1 MKIEDAIKYVLDG
14 RGLLFTGAGFSFGAK
29 NLLNSPIPSGGQF
42 AEELITAIGM
52 RGPADLDRASS
63 AFLRKKSPDDLVKL
77 LKEKFTVS
85 SITESHRI
93 IANLDWSRVYTTN
106 YDTVYEMARLDNR
119 KSTRTVTSKERPD
132 GLVTHRDLVVHVNGS
147 IETLNKDELS
157 NSFKLTT
164 ASYAAESFEESGWAF
179 HFRNDVRNS
188 AVVVFIGYSLY
199 DLDIARVLRAEN
211 IINKAIFIVAPP
223 TEDNEL
229 EAIELQDFGEVFRIG
244 VDDFARSV
252 QQISKSYVPI
262 NAPILLNVWEKIVPV
277 NSTKMPS
284 DNDVIEFLT
293 EGILN
298 DPLFAQIN
306 SSTSND
312 YVTSR
317 LAVQQVKESILENKK
332 NVILHGLLGCG
343 KTFIAE
349 SFGLLA
355 HGVGQNVYI
364 LRSED
369 REEIG
374 EVQEI
379 VKSGDKCILIIESYH
394 RHMRLIRWLTE
405 ANLDNVLLLLTN
417 RTDVHE
423 VFSQEISKLLS
434 NQYVEID
441 CTKLENIEVES
452 LSLLLDKYGLWGQ
465 QLSWT
470 PDRKINYIKQNCARE
485 LPSLLVDILKSS
497 HITEKYR
504 EIISSATNSEE
515 IKRIL
520 ICLFVLEVMNYYPT
534 NSKIQELLGSK
545 SIRWSYIKSNCSLK
559 PIVDFNTNSIRTRSA
574 VLGLHLLHTLFTPK
588 FLVEAMIQMAKEA
601 EDRYHE
607 HEYRDILKDLTRFK
621 FVALILPEKQR
632 LQTTIQFYE
641 GVKNLHHVKRNPQF
655 WLQYGI
661 AALTLEQMD
670 RAERYFNDAYSLANT
685 IPGYDCFQIDNYYAR
700 FLFEKAM
707 FEETKEGAMQL
718 VTKARTTLF
727 SQMSKE
733 ERYYPFRAALGIF
746 KVYDKWK
753 SEWTLD
759 QNKVFKG
766 VFTELD
772 KRCSAAGSTI
782 RNHRYVVEC
791 AEKSKEKLASM
802 GILQTIK

>member
-29 NLLNSPIPSGGQF
+29 NLLNYPIPTGGQL
-42 AEELITAIGM
+42 AEQLITTIGM
-52 RGPADLDRASS
+52 RCPADLDRASS
-63 AFLRKKSPDDLVKL
+63 AFLRKRTADDLVKL
-77 LKEKFTVS
+77 LKEKFTVT

-106 YDTVYEMARLDNR
+106 YDSVYEKARLDNC

-132 GLVTHRDLVVHVNGS
+132 GLVSLRELVVHVNGS

-157 NSFKLTT
+157 NSFKLTS

-188 AVVVFIGYSLY
+188 AIVVFIGYSLY
-199 DLDIARVLRAEN
+199 DLDIARVLLAEN
-211 IINKAIFIVAPP
+211 VLNKAVFIVAPP
-223 TEDNEL
+223 NVDNEL

-244 VDDFARSV
+244 VDAFAHLV
-252 QQISKSYVPI
+252 QKISKSYVPI
-262 NAPILLNVWEKIVPV
+262 NAPLLLNVWEKVDSV
-277 NSTKMPS
+277 TVTGMPS
-284 DNDVIEFLT
+284 DKDVIEYLT

-298 DPLFAQIN
+298 DSLIAQIN
-306 SSTSND
+306 SSTSSD
-312 YVTSR
+312 YIIPR
-317 LAVQQVKESILENKK
+317 LALQQVKESLLNKK
-332 NVILHGLLGCG
+332 HVILHGHLGCG
-343 KTFIAE
+343 KSFIADA
-349 SFGLLA
+349 FGLHA
-355 HGVGQNVYI
+355 HGSGQNVYI

-379 VKSGDKCILIIESYH
+379 IKSGDKTILIIESYH
-394 RHMRLIRWLTE
+394 RHMHLIRWIVE
-405 ANLDNVLLLLTN
+405 ARLDNVLLLLTN

-423 VFSQEISKLLS
+423 IFSQEISKLLS
-434 NQYVEID
+434 SLYVEID
-441 CTKLENIEVES
+441 CTKLENSEVES
-452 LSLLLDKYGLWGQ
+452 VSLILDKYGLWGQ
-465 QLSWT
+465 QFSWS
-470 PDRKINYIKQNCARE
+470 PDRKKKYIKDNCARE
-485 LPSLLVDILKSS
+485 LPSLLVDVLKSS

-504 EIISSATNSEE
+504 EIITSATDPKE

-534 NSKIQELLGSK
+534 NSNIQELLGSK
-545 SIRWSYIKSNCSLK
+545 NIRWSYIKSNCSLK
-559 PIVDFNTNSIRTRSA
+559 PIVDFSTNHIRTRSA
-574 VLGLHLLHTLFTPK
+574 VLGLHLLHTLFPTK
-588 FLVEAMIQMAKEA
+588 FLVDTMIQMAKEA
-601 EDRYHE
+601 EDRFHV

-632 LQTTIQFYE
+632 LQTIIQFYE
-641 GVKNLHHVKRNPQF
+641 GVKNLHHVKKNPQF

-661 AALTLEQMD
+661 ASLTLEQMD
-670 RAERYFNDAYSLANT
+670 RAERYFNDAYSLAST
-685 IPGYDCFQIDNYYAR
+685 IPGYDCFQIDNYFAR
-700 FLFEKAM
+700 FLFEKALL
-707 FEETKEGAMQL
+707 EDTKESAMQL

-727 SQMSKE
+727 TQMSKE

-753 SEWTLD
+753 GAWTID

-766 VFTELD
+766 VFTELG
-772 KRCSAAGSTI
+772 KRCLATSSSI
-782 RNHRYVVEC
+782 RNHRYVIEC
-791 AEKSKEKLASM
+791 AEKAKDKLASM
-802 GILQTIK
+802 GILQNIK